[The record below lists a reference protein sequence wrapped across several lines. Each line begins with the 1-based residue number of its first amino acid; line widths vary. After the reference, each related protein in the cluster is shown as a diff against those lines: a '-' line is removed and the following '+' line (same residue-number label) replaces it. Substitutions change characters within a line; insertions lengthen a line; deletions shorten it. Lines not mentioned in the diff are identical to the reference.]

1 VREVVIMDKHE
12 LSLGR
17 KGPGCPSR
25 HRGITAVASLMIL
38 CGLAEVVTGFTHN
51 FFGLT
56 TSHSTNSSY
65 AGAMIGSCY
74 FIGGLLLLSGRKWAA
89 ALAIVLLIADVLGR
103 VVMVLTGLYPVD
115 SALQIAGMVVGTSL
129 AAFFAV
135 YSGLNWNTFR

>member
-1 VREVVIMDKHE
+1 MDKNQP
-12 LSLGR
+12 SSGR
-17 KGPGCPSR
+17 KGPGSQSR
-25 HRGITAVASLMIL
+25 HRGITIVASLMIL
-38 CGLAEVVTGFTHN
+38 CGLAEVVTSFTHN

-56 TSHSTNSSY
+56 TSRTANSTY

-103 VVMVLTGLYPVD
+103 MFMVLTGLYPVN
-115 SALQIAGMVVGTSL
+115 SALQIVGMVVGTSL

-135 YSGLNWNTFR
+135 YTGLKWNTFR

>member
-1 VREVVIMDKHE
+1 MDKNQ
-12 LSLGR
+12 LSSSS
-17 KGPGCPSR
+17 KGPGSQTR
-25 HRGITAVASLMIL
+25 HRGITVVASLMIL

-56 TSHSTNSSY
+56 TSHSPNATY
-65 AGAMIGSCY
+65 AGAAIGACY

-115 SALQIAGMVVGTSL
+115 SALQIVGIVVGTSL

-135 YSGLNWNTFR
+135 YTGLKWNTFR